1 MLDEVPNVVQ
11 DDWKYILIARKLKV
25 IPDVIVV
32 GRTNDVLKFTFL
44 LLGRE

>member
-1 MLDEVPNVVQ
+1 MLDEVPNMVQ
-11 DDWKYILIARKLKV
+11 DDWKYIFIARNLKV

-32 GRTNDVLKFTFL
+32 GRSNNVLTFTFL